1 MPCGALV
8 EDIGLTVADRNVR
21 LDSSK
26 KSAETARMNIAIVG
40 ATGFV
45 GSHLVPHLVNAGHR
59 ITAVSRTGR
68 RLPGWTDAVEAR
80 AADVTTGSGLD
91 EALAGAGAVVHLVAI
106 PRESGGGRF
115 DEVNVRGTRRVVDA
129 TLRAG
134 TRRFVHLSVLGV
146 VDDPKLGYLRSK
158 ARGEQVVRESSL
170 DWVVLRPS
178 LMFGVGDGFFNIV
191 KTTLRYWSPGIVAIP
206 GRGDTR
212 FQPLSAD
219 DLAIAVERCLT
230 DEDRAGSVYELGG
243 PDWLTYRQ
251 IVDEVM
257 RVTRMRRLKLPIPIP
272 LISALTAVTDRIL
285 PIFPVTHDQIGSLQ
299 RQNYTDLDAFEKA
312 FGVKPRKLDLSYLRT

>member
-1 MPCGALV
+1 MEG
-8 EDIGLTVADRNVR
+8 IGLTVAERNVR

-26 KSAETARMNIAIVG
+26 KSADSGCMNIAIVG
-40 ATGFV
+40 GTGFV
-45 GSHLVPHLVNAGHR
+45 GSHLVPHLVEAGHR
-59 ITAVSRTGR
+59 VIAISRTGR

-80 AADVTTGSGLD
+80 AADVTTGAGLD
-91 EALAGAGAVVHLVAI
+91 EALAGADAVVHLVAI
-106 PRESGGGRF
+106 PRESGGRRF
-115 DEVNVRGTRRVVDA
+115 DDVNVGGTRRVVDA
-129 TLRAG
+129 AQRAG
-134 TRRFVHLSVLGV
+134 IRRFVHLSVLGV

-158 ARGEQVVRESSL
+158 ARGEQLVRESSL

-191 KTTLRYWSPGIVAIP
+191 KTTLRYWSPGVVAIP
-206 GRGDTR
+206 GNGDTR

-219 DLAIAVERCLT
+219 DLAIAVERSVT
-230 DEDRAGSVYELGG
+230 DADRGGSVYELGG

-257 RVTRMRRLKLPIPIP
+257 RVTGMRRLKLPIPIP
-272 LISALTAVTDRIL
+272 LIGALTAVTDRIL

-312 FGVKPRKLDLSYLRT
+312 FGVEPRKLDLTYLR

>member
-1 MPCGALV
+1 
-8 EDIGLTVADRNVR
+8 
-21 LDSSK
+21 
-26 KSAETARMNIAIVG
+26 MNIAVVG

-45 GSHLVPHLVNAGHR
+45 GSHVVPHLVEAGHR
-59 ITAVSRTGR
+59 VVAISRTGR
-68 RLPGWTDAVEAR
+68 RLPEWTDAVEPR
-80 AADVTTGSGLD
+80 VADVTTGSGLE
-91 EALAGAGAVVHLVAI
+91 EALAGADAIVHLVAI
-106 PRESGGGRF
+106 PRETKGRRF
-115 DEVNVRGTRRVVDA
+115 EEVNVRGTRRVVDA
-129 TLRAG
+129 AQRAG
-134 TRRFVHLSVLGV
+134 IRRFVHLSVLGV

-158 ARGEQVVRESSL
+158 ARGEQLVRESSL

-191 KTTLRYWSPGIVAIP
+191 KTTLRYWSPGVVAIP
-206 GRGDTR
+206 GRGGTR

-230 DEDRAGSVYELGG
+230 DAERAGSVYELGG

-272 LISALTAVTDRIL
+272 LISALTAVTDRLL

-312 FGVKPRKLDLSYLRT
+312 FGVRPRRLDLSYLRS